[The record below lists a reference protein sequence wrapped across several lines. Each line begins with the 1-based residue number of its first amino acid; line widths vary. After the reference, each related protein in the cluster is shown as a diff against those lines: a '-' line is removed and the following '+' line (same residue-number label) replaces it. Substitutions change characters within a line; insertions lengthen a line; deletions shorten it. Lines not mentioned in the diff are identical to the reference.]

1 MTHTLADSAYARYML
16 YWLETLEWPPMP
28 MADQAMSALVACWR
42 DGQDTDLDAVAEPL
56 WAWVDANKVPAM
68 PTDRAMI
75 RVRMLICLCNASN
88 RELEEVGY
96 FEDLLGSCGVSPSQ
110 ILRARSSHDLGA
122 GAGAGAGARASES
135 AGNDNGRE
143 PRVAALP
150 SPTVGLDASKIAF
163 LQQAKTRVLWAFG
176 MVSFLSGARPIGTG
190 SSQPIETL
198 LIFGMAMLIFFWYRF
213 DSDLRGFQR
222 TPLLNFAMVMVA
234 ALAMPYYLIRTRGW
248 PQAQFSIAKAIGVF
262 FGSIV
267 LATIGAI
274 LFGNSA

>member
-1 MTHTLADSAYARYML
+1 MTHTPADSAYARYML

-42 DGQDTDLDAVAEPL
+42 DAQDTDLDAVAEPL

-68 PTDRAMI
+68 PTDREMI
-75 RVRMLICLCNASN
+75 RVRMLICLCSASN

-122 GAGAGAGARASES
+122 GAADVS
-135 AGNDNGRE
+135 GNGKDRE
-143 PRVAALP
+143 PQVAALP
-150 SPTVGLDASKIAF
+150 ATAVGLSASRIAS
-163 LQQAKTRVLWAFG
+163 LNQAKTRVLWAFG
-176 MVSFLSGARPIGTG
+176 MVSFLSGARPIGTDAA
-190 SSQPIETL
+190 QPIETL

-222 TPLLNFAMVMVA
+222 TPLLNFAMVMIA
-234 ALAMPYYLIRTRGW
+234 ALAMPYYLIQTRGW

-267 LATIGAI
+267 LATLGAV
-274 LFGNSA
+274 LFGNAV

>member
-1 MTHTLADSAYARYML
+1 MTHTPADSAYARYML
-16 YWLETLEWPPMP
+16 YWLETLEWPPML

-42 DGQDTDLDAVAEPL
+42 DAQDTDLDAVAEPL
-56 WAWVDANKVPAM
+56 WAWVDAHKVPAM
-68 PTDRAMI
+68 PTDREMI
-75 RVRMLICLCNASN
+75 RVRMLICLCSASN

-122 GAGAGAGARASES
+122 GAADDS
-135 AGNDNGRE
+135 GNGNGRE
-143 PRVAALP
+143 PRVAAP
-150 SPTVGLDASKIAF
+150 PATAVGLSASRIAS
-163 LQQAKTRVLWAFG
+163 LKQAKTRVLWAFG
-176 MVSFLSGARPIGTG
+176 MVSFLSGARPLGTDAA
-190 SSQPIETL
+190 QLIETL

-222 TPLLNFAMVMVA
+222 SPLLNFAMVMVA

-267 LATIGAI
+267 LATLGAV
-274 LFGNSA
+274 LFGSAG